1 MRAVI
6 RFGAVIGVVAALCAV
21 GFAQHPGRNSFLVE
35 SAHSTSDLIE
45 QVKSNSTIRDSY
57 ERHFQM
63 TETQLYSYLRTLHPM
78 RLEQD
83 QVFTIYSVPPGG
95 ELKAHTQR
103 LKKGELVF
111 ADMNGTPILRA
122 RCGNP
127 LVGAPPG
134 VTPQEEVSGPNA
146 EMKPMETPVST
157 IIPPTSVALAPAP
170 PVVPEE
176 VVLATPPP
184 TPVTTVA
191 SQGLPILPLLALP
204 IIGGS
209 VHGGG
214 GTPPPVPEP
223 TTMFALATGASV
235 LIARRRRAKK
245 N

>member
-21 GFAQHPGRNSFLVE
+21 GLAQHPGRNSFLVT
-35 SAHSTSDLIE
+35 SAHTTSELVQ
-45 QVKSNSTIRDSY
+45 QVQENSTIRDSY

-63 TETQLYSYLRTLHPM
+63 TETQLYTYLRTLHPV
-78 RLEQD
+78 RLDQD

-127 LVGAPPG
+127 LVGGPTG
-134 VTPQEEVSGPNA
+134 VVPQEELSGPNA
-146 EMKPMETPVST
+146 EMKPMETPVAT
-157 IIPPTSVALAPAP
+157 LIPAESVALAPAP

-191 SQGLPILPLLALP
+191 SQSLPILPLLALP

-214 GTPPPVPEP
+214 GGAVPEP
-223 TTMFALATGASV
+223 TTMFALATGAGV
-235 LIARRRRAKK
+235 LIARRRAKK

>member
-6 RFGAVIGVVAALCAV
+6 RFGAVIGVVAVLSAV
-21 GFAQHPGRNSFLVE
+21 SLAQHPGRNSFLVT
-35 SAHSTSDLIE
+35 SAHTTSELVRE
-45 QVKSNSTIRDSY
+45 VQENSTIRDSY

-63 TETQLYSYLRTLHPM
+63 SEAQLYTYLRTLHPV
-78 RLEQD
+78 RLDED

-111 ADMNGTPILRA
+111 ADMNGKPILRA

-134 VTPQEEVSGPNA
+134 VVPEAVASGPNA
-146 EMKPMETPVST
+146 EVKPLETPVSEVT
-157 IIPPTSVALAPAP
+157 PNVPLAMMPAP

-176 VVLATPPP
+176 VAVTPAPAQPIAT
-184 TPVTTVA
+184 VT
-191 SQGLPILPLLALP
+191 SSPLPILPLLALP
-204 IIGGS
+204 IVGGS

-214 GTPPPVPEP
+214 GAPVPEP
-223 TTMFALATGASV
+223 TTMVALAAGASV
-235 LIARRRRAKK
+235 LLARRRKK

>member
-35 SAHSTSDLIE
+35 SARSTNELIE

-63 TETQLYSYLRTLHPM
+63 TESQLYTYLRTLHPM

-111 ADMNGTPILRA
+111 VDMNGTPILRA

-134 VTPQEEVSGPNA
+134 VVPQEELSGPNA

-157 IIPPTSVALAPAP
+157 FIPAESVAVVPAP

-191 SQGLPILPLLALP
+191 SQSLPIFPLLALP

-214 GTPPPVPEP
+214 GGAVPEP

-235 LIARRRRAKK
+235 LIARRRAKK
-245 N
+245 KN